1 MSESDIK
8 YSNEISK
15 DEKLDKI
22 FWFKIAYSL
31 VIGIALGCLH
41 YTGFLSFLM
50 YGKLL

>member
-8 YSNEISK
+8 YINQNGK

-22 FWFKIAYSL
+22 FWFKIVYSL
-31 VIGIALGCLH
+31 IIGITFGCLH

-50 YGKLL
+50 YGKL